1 MLWSADIP
9 FPNLGHSM
17 NNQLIIITGP
27 TAVGKTALCLKLAR
41 EMDAEIVSCDS
52 MQMYRGMN
60 IGTAKA
66 TVEELEMIPHHC
78 LDVLNISEPG
88 NIQRYQEL
96 AQNAVEDI
104 ISRGKKVLVSGGS
117 GFYLKSF
124 LEPVVDEVEIPEEL
138 REEVE
143 TLYSQKG
150 LGAVVDELLQ
160 LNPEGVGKLDLQN
173 PRRVLR
179 ALERCRSSG
188 RSVPELQLQM
198 KQLPMPFPDLLKK
211 ICILT
216 RSDDALKSR
225 ISKRTSEMLDNGLI
239 SEVETLL
246 KNGLRENPL
255 ANSAIGYR
263 EVIAYLDG
271 IIKTMEELM
280 ATISQN
286 TWQLV
291 RKQKKW
297 FRTQLPNANVVDLDI
312 NPDPNLSDIFDG

>member
-1 MLWSADIP
+1 
-9 FPNLGHSM
+9 
-17 NNQLIIITGP
+17 
-27 TAVGKTALCLKLAR
+27 
-41 EMDAEIVSCDS
+41 
-52 MQMYRGMN
+52 MN

-104 ISRGKKVLVSGGS
+104 ISRGKMVLVSGGS

-150 LGAVVDELLQ
+150 LDAVVDELLQ

-198 KQLPMPFPDLLKK
+198 KQLPIPFPDLLKK
-211 ICILT
+211 ICLLT

-297 FRTQLPNANVVDLDI
+297 FRTQLPNANVVNLDI